1 MSSAT
6 RLTLSFSVLGGV
18 IIAAAGAS
26 WLYFGRKNNY
36 MNASG
41 YNLIAFEVSG
51 TVLFHVV
58 CVTEWHYNPVYSW
71 F

>member
-1 MSSAT
+1 
-6 RLTLSFSVLGGV
+6 VLGGV
-18 IIAAAGAS
+18 IFAAAGAS

-41 YNLIAFEVSG
+41 YNLVAFEVSG
-51 TVLFHVV
+51 TVLFPVIRGG
-58 CVTEWHYNPVYSW
+58 EWHYNSVYSW